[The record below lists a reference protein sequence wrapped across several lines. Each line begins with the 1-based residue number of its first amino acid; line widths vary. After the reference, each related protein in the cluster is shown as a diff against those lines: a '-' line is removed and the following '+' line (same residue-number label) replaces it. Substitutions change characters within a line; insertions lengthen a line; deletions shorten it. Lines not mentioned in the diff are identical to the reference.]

1 MAPKTVLIT
10 GSSSGFGRAAAMR
23 FRKAGWRVAATMLNT
38 DEWKEAETSDDLLVL
53 PLNVEDLESIN
64 SALHRT
70 IKHFGKIDCVVNN
83 AGRGLFSVFEATPIE
98 AARALFETNVFGVL
112 QVTQAILPH
121 FRSNGGG
128 CLINVSSGVG
138 IVSEPLMSIYGATKF
153 AVEGFTESIAYEC
166 ASQNISVKLIEPGLV
181 QGTNFVENAIASS
194 KVASV
199 PPSYQGFVNQT
210 QAMLKEPSPLQ
221 RATESDVAEAIVAAA
236 TDTSGQ
242 LRYLVGAD
250 AEMLAHMRWETSEKQ
265 YRAWARS
272 KYGPNASRHA
282 AR

>member
-1 MAPKTVLIT
+1 MATKTVLIT

-23 FRKAGWRVAATMLNT
+23 FRETGWRVAATMLNT
-38 DEWKEAETSDDLLVL
+38 DEWKEAKTPDDFLVL
-53 PLNVEDLESIN
+53 PLNVEDLASIK
-64 SALHRT
+64 SAIDRT
-70 IKHFGKIDCVVNN
+70 IKQFGKIDCVVNN
-83 AGRGLFSVFEATPIE
+83 AGRGMFSVFEATPIE

-112 QVTQAILPH
+112 QVTQAVLPH
-121 FRSNGGG
+121 FRGNGGG

-181 QGTNFVENAIASS
+181 QGTHFIENAIASS
-194 KVASV
+194 KVAPV
-199 PPSYQGFVNQT
+199 PPSYQGFVNRT
-210 QAMLKEPSPLQ
+210 QAMFKESSPLK
-221 RATESDVAEAIVAAA
+221 RATESSVAEAIVAAA

-242 LRYLVGAD
+242 LRHLVGAD
-250 AEMLAHMRWETSEKQ
+250 AAMLAHMRWETSEEQ

-272 KYGPNASRHA
+272 KYGPNAN
-282 AR
+282 